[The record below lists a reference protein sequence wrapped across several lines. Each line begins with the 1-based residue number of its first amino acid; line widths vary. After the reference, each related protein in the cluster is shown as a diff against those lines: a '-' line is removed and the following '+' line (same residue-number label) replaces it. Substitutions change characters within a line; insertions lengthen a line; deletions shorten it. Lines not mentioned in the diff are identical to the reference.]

1 MGGAVSSGRD
11 NNELVDNLVNGHYI
25 RTRKVENVFR
35 ALDRADYMTPEARD
49 QAYKDLAWRN
59 GPLHLSSP
67 CIYSEVMEGLE
78 LRTGLSFLN
87 VGSGTGY
94 LSTMAGLIIG
104 STGISHGVE
113 NNPAVVEYA
122 VKKLCQFIEKCAALD
137 DFDFCEPKFYCGNGL
152 CLAPLQSGYDRVYC
166 GAACPPDYEN
176 YFKNLIKVG
185 GVLVFPLNDTLQQVK
200 RVSEDKWVSRE
211 LLNVSFATLHMPHR
225 DLPPDSVRLGQLT
238 LLLSVDSDHEMIP
251 FFFNDNNGRDEQ
263 DIQLM
268 VIDTLCPLQC
278 RSGFS
283 KKPKILSGTTIALV
297 TLRQDVKS
305 HLPSNFTSYGA
316 LETETQ

>member
-166 GAACPPDYEN
+166 EAC
-176 YFKNLIKVG
+176 VG
-185 GVLVFPLNDTLQQVK
+185 GQVGLPRAAQRVLRHSARAAPRPT
-200 RVSEDKWVSRE
+200 SRQSAGAVHGAYE
-211 LLNVSFATLHMPHR
+211 HAGCCHQPQPRAQGEAVA
-225 DLPPDSVRLGQLT
+225 PPSTSV
-238 LLLSVDSDHEMIP
+238 LSAP
-251 FFFNDNNGRDEQ
+251 KPR
-263 DIQLM
+263 
-268 VIDTLCPLQC
+268 
-278 RSGFS
+278 RSPRPG
-283 KKPKILSGTTIALV
+283 K
-297 TLRQDVKS
+297 
-305 HLPSNFTSYGA
+305 
-316 LETETQ
+316 